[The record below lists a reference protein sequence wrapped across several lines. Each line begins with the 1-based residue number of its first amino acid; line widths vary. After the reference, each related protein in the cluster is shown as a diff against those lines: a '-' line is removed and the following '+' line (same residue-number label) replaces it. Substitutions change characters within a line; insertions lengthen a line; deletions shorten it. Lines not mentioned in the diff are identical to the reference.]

1 MVDDTDFPLLCAA
14 AAGVVALLLAIAVEF
29 CKERIRKRRKLAE
42 MRREAESAA
51 EVYRRQMRLLE
62 EAVNPAA
69 EWNPDQGYGN
79 ITLSLQRCLARKL
92 L

>member
-14 AAGVVALLLAIAVEF
+14 AAGVVALLLAIAVEW
-29 CKERIRKRRKLAE
+29 CKVRIRKRRKLAE

-62 EAVNPAA
+62 EAAKPAE
-69 EWNPDQGYGN
+69 EWHPDQG
-79 ITLSLQRCLARKL
+79 
-92 L
+92 